1 MTIPAAALV
10 AVLVEASIHDSFAST
25 RVHAARSG
33 GSGGCLS
40 PCLGGGLSGP
50 RGGLTSLLTRAEK
63 ILATASA
70 TRTTFILWLL
80 QFIGTIIPQTPTAE
94 SHIIAISFDLC
105 SPLDRADPLLLAG
118 LPQAPAPVLLGLG
131 WVAVF
136 NVFNNF
142 CVCVMKLTR
151 RE

>member
-1 MTIPAAALV
+1 MLNIQAVNLFLAL
-10 AVLVEASIHDSFAST
+10 S
-25 RVHAARSG
+25 
-33 GSGGCLS
+33 
-40 PCLGGGLSGP
+40 
-50 RGGLTSLLTRAEK
+50 RAEK

-80 QFIGTIIPQTPTAE
+80 QFIGTVIPQTPTAE
-94 SHIIAISFDLC
+94 SHIIAISFDPR

-131 WVAVF
+131 WVTVF

-142 CVCVMKLTR
+142 CF
-151 RE
+151 